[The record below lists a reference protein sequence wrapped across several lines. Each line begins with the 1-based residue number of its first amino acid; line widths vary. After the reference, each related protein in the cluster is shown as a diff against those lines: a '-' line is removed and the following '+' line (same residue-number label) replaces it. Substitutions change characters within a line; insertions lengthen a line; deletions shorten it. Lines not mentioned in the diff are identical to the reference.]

1 MLECRDVAVGGPER
15 QIFGV
20 KAVAFKR
27 HKYEKRA
34 ARARIRYVVGG
45 GVSHERTRLCCNSL
59 YQGIPQGICAKAFC
73 PLSVRN
79 G

>member
-1 MLECRDVAVGGPER
+1 MLECGDIAASEPER

-27 HKYEKRA
+27 HKNEKRA

-45 GVSHERTRLCCNSL
+45 VDARRGSVS
-59 YQGIPQGICAKAFC
+59 G
-73 PLSVRN
+73 
-79 G
+79 